1 MGLLRFFSGLYYAGL
16 ILILAGII
24 MHISGAES
32 APWLFAAGLI
42 PVLGVRIYNFVI
54 APSNRKRINAI
65 LMMSAVFM
73 AVALAAI
80 YYHKSYW
87 VVFIAISAVLDG
99 YTSFRK
105 FT

>member
-1 MGLLRFFSGLYYAGL
+1 MGILRFLSGLYYAGL

-24 MHISGAES
+24 MHISGIDS

-42 PVLGVRIYNFVI
+42 PVLGVRIYNFLI
-54 APSNRKRINAI
+54 APSHRKRINGV
-65 LMMSAVFM
+65 LMLSAVF
-73 AVALAAI
+73 LAATLAVI
-80 YYHKSYW
+80 YYGKSYW

-105 FT
+105 YT